1 MSASKLSRMDQLL
14 SRNASMFNEKPNHY
28 RSNSSFE
35 SQLNFV
41 KGQLDR
47 NQQSTYMH
55 SNTKTES
62 FNIFNNNLNV
72 PLTNRLP
79 PSNKKQS
86 YYTPQKINRQI
97 LSSSIYEKESSQQRN
112 DNSCKNLRNNDAAEF
127 FQKSEFKDISSIKKK
142 TPTIEK
148 HIDYDYY
155 ESEQQKIN
163 ETPCQKILKSYEKE
177 NCLLKS
183 ELQDHNQEMKEINR
197 KIREM
202 EKENKKLRNALQQY
216 IDQDEKEEKV
226 RIQKESEIIYVLK
239 EEIAKQHVLNTKL
252 GEKINFLQQQN
263 VELDQ
268 EKEKYYKKCVLLAK
282 KLKSFQ
288 GVKLDLQEKI
298 CNIEPELD
306 KQQIKNELL
315 EQDARHLQMEL
326 DFWRQKAEDQE
337 YEMLKFKR
345 NDEKL
350 RIRLQ
355 EYEDIEAQ
363 DKEKQFSELNQF
375 KAKLKQTEIEN
386 QDLKEQLKKLKAEL
400 GNSNYS
406 EESSQDII
414 ANLKAKLHVE
424 TTKLE
429 NITQKEKEQRKKIEE
444 LEKQLKQIK
453 EKNDN
458 LEIEKV
464 KLEVQQQIDE
474 DIEGAN
480 YEKVIE
486 RSKNKAEDIN
496 RDQNYIIEKLQRDL
510 QTRDM
515 EIMQLK
521 ENFDSLYL
529 QLIENQN
536 MLKEEINLKNKVEQ
550 EKQAQI
556 IELNQIKKEISKY
569 KENLEN
575 FKQNLT
581 ESQIKQPRSSR
592 IFDNTDQSNNFNEK
606 IKLLESTIADV
617 QNKKKQVNQDNQMLK
632 QRLQS
637 LDCQLSHRS
646 QASSSNLSQQ

>member
-14 SRNASMFNEKPNHY
+14 SRNGSIFNEKPIHY

-41 KGQLDR
+41 KGQQDR

-62 FNIFNNNLNV
+62 FNIFNNHSNI

-97 LSSSIYEKESSQQRN
+97 LSSSIYDRESSQQRN
-112 DNSCKNLRNNDAAEF
+112 DNSCKNIRNHDAAEF

-148 HIDYDYY
+148 HIDYDLY

-183 ELQDHNQEMKEINR
+183 ELSDHNQEMKEINK
-197 KIREM
+197 KIRDM
-202 EKENKKLRNALQQY
+202 EKENRKLRNALQQY
-216 IDQDEKEEKV
+216 IDQEEKEDKM

-263 VELDQ
+263 LELDQ

-298 CNIEPELD
+298 YTIEPELD

-337 YEMLKFKR
+337 YEMLKLKR

-350 RIRLQ
+350 RIKIQ

-386 QDLKEQLKKLKAEL
+386 LELKEQVKKLKTEL
-400 GNSNYS
+400 GSSNYS
-406 EESSQDII
+406 EESTQDII

-424 TTKLE
+424 TAKLE
-429 NITQKEKEQRKKIEE
+429 NITQREREQKKKIEE
-444 LEKQLKQIK
+444 LEKQLKQVK

-458 LEIEKV
+458 LEMEKV
-464 KLEVQQQIDE
+464 RLEVKQQIDE

-496 RDQNYIIEKLQRDL
+496 RDQNYVIEKLQRDL

-581 ESQIKQPRSSR
+581 DSQQKAPRSSR